1 LLCHLRSLG
10 TTLPR
15 ANPLRPDVEQVVAE
29 FDAYLVESCGLAAAT
44 RLYRRR
50 YAWEFVHYVFGA
62 RRIEWQRLQHRHLH
76 DFISQYGANGR
87 TAAAQVA
94 AVSLRSFLRWLQ
106 FQGRLDGDLVTAVPS
121 FRRWRLASLPR
132 VMSSEQLQS
141 FLASFNRSDPSGCR
155 DYAMALCM
163 VELGLRVAEVANLQV
178 GDVDFATRALHL
190 SARKSRHA
198 SILPMPHRVYQ
209 AITAYIRKGRPK
221 TDNSFLFVRHRIPK
235 GAPVTRE
242 LIRSV
247 MRRAYAAVP
256 GCEEW
261 TGTHPLRHTAAT
273 RWQRAGADLKQIA
286 DLLGHRCL
294 DTTAIYAKVDLDRLA
309 QVALPWP
316 GEEARS

>member
-1 LLCHLRSLG
+1 LG
-10 TTLPR
+10 IR
-15 ANPLRPDVEQVVAE
+15 AIRVRDGA
-29 FDAYLVESCGLAAAT
+29 DDWR
-44 RLYRRR
+44 RLK
-50 YAWEFVHYVFGA
+50 
-62 RRIEWQRLQHRHLH
+62 HRHLH

-106 FQGRLDGDLVTAVPS
+106 FQGRVDDDVVTAVPS
-121 FRRWRLASLPR
+121 FRRWRLASLPM
-132 VMSSEQLQS
+132 VMSSDQLQA
-141 FLASFNRSDPSGCR
+141 FLAFFNRRDPSGRR

-178 GDVDFATRALHL
+178 GDVDFAAETLHL
-190 SARKSRHA
+190 STRKSRHA
-198 SILPMPHRVYQ
+198 SMLPMPHRVYQ
-209 AITAYIRKGRPK
+209 AITAYIRKDRPK
-221 TDNSFLFVRHRIPK
+221 TDNSFLFVRHRIPR

-242 LIRSV
+242 LIRGV
-247 MRRAYAAVP
+247 VRRAYAAIP

-286 DLLGHRCL
+286 DLLGHCSL
-294 DTTAIYAKVDLDRLA
+294 DTTAIYAKVDFARLA

-316 GEEARS
+316 GQEARS